1 MGITGVYDAAGNEV
15 ENSDSNAGAGRRRR
29 GDDGSAKITVV
40 VEECPKIE
48 WSGSIKRHEGLF
60 ANGASASATN
70 GEMINDANNAPTQI
84 LLAAVDVSNG
94 GWTAGGVTAVHFQ
107 YRVEGAAKWTTI
119 SAAGSLRLDESN
131 YLDTSGID
139 ITNVWDISDLDAF
152 PDGIYALR
160 AITVCG
166 QGTQSATDVIVGKID
181 RTAPKLLYAE
191 SLATRPTFTSD
202 DQVSSTVFG
211 MFNGNPFPVTIT
223 LTEPVLCMGLN
234 PATELPIVSVFTLT
248 IFGTVFGGPPELTQQ
263 NLRKNADLHFKCI
276 GDKIELTFTAA
287 GLTKFGKIDRE
298 NGNTQSSPTVEVN
311 GIVDHAGNV
320 MPTVTSPVATSGF
333 ANIAKQ
339 LTQVTDTNVN
349 MVGKQLDEK
358 LTLMWEYM
366 EDLKQE
372 VRLSHKYTR
381 DMISEIHAKP
391 TKERKILLALPMT
404 YQQCFG
410 MNVDDHKA
418 TDANIAFQVVDITLE
433 HGSNAWQ
440 ETAKTYGDPF
450 SVNDIKDVVIRCHDP
465 LDDPCV
471 LTASCTHIQGGSTN
485 TDHATP
491 EAAYQE
497 AVATVIFHASLTQSA
512 YDNVATEVNAAAN
525 EDRLPVAAAIQVYPQ
540 YQKHR

>member
-70 GEMINDANNAPTQI
+70 GEMINDANDAPTVL

-94 GWTAGGVTAVHFQ
+94 GWEAGGVTAVHFQ

-119 SAAGSLRLDESN
+119 SAASRLGPIPTNNAPTSTTDH
-131 YLDTSGID
+131 YLQTSGID
-139 ITNVWDISDLDAF
+139 ISNEWDISDFDAF
-152 PDGIYALR
+152 PDGIYELR
-160 AITVCG
+160 VITVCYG
-166 QGTQSATDVIVGKID
+166 TQGTTNVIVGKID

-191 SLATRPTFTSD
+191 SLATRPVFTSD

-211 MFNGNPFPVTIT
+211 MFNGNPFPVIIT

-248 IFGTVFGGPPELTQQ
+248 IFGTVFGGQPILQAQ

-276 GDKIELTFTAA
+276 GDKIELTWTTV
-287 GLTKFGKIDRE
+287 GLTKFAGIDRE
-298 NGNTQSSPTVEVN
+298 NGNTQSSTTVEVN

-320 MPTVTSPVATSGF
+320 MPTVTSPVATGGIAS
-333 ANIAKQ
+333 IAKQ

-349 MVGKQLDEK
+349 MVGKQILEQH
-358 LTLMWEYM
+358 TLLFEYI

-372 VRLSHKYTR
+372 MRSSFKYTR

-391 TKERKILLALPMT
+391 TKARKILLALPMT
-404 YQQCFG
+404 YQQCVG

-418 TDANIAFQVVDITLE
+418 TDADIAFQVVDITLE
-433 HGSNAWQ
+433 HGSNA
-440 ETAKTYGDPF
+440 
-450 SVNDIKDVVIRCHDP
+450 
-465 LDDPCV
+465 
-471 LTASCTHIQGGSTN
+471 
-485 TDHATP
+485 
-491 EAAYQE
+491 
-497 AVATVIFHASLTQSA
+497 
-512 YDNVATEVNAAAN
+512 
-525 EDRLPVAAAIQVYPQ
+525 
-540 YQKHR
+540 